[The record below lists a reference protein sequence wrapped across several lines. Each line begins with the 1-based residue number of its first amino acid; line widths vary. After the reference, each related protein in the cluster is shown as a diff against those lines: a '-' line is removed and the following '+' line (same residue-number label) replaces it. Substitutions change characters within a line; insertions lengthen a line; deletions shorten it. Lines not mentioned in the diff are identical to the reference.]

1 MAFQLKDF
9 VSIVAS
15 MTNRAKATQDKITDF
30 NIGSVARTLMESPA
44 IEIEEFYQRMF
55 AGILEAIPTAIYYG
69 FNFAIIDATAA
80 RGVVRITFGVPIED
94 PFVIPAGTIFV
105 ASSTNLRYLS
115 VQDVSVPIGVS
126 EINVLV
132 ECSVTGTI
140 GNAVAGAIDGTL
152 VFDLPTNAV
161 VANQPLVSGQDQE
174 TDAERQA
181 RFTEYVQ
188 SLHRGTNGAVE
199 YAVKEARVYNGDGSI
214 VEYVSRVGRVE
225 TPGSCDVYI
234 YGASQAASPAL
245 LAEAQKLIDGYF
257 DSNTG
262 KFVPGYSP
270 VGIRVRVFNM
280 EELPISA
287 VFTVQMWPGVT
298 LDDALKASILTSI
311 NTVISDVA
319 AGDVLNVETM
329 TNAVLATTGVHKVRC
344 NLLENIPC
352 PTRTAMVLGDIQIVA
367 GDA

>member
-30 NIGSVARTLMESPA
+30 NIGSVARTIMESSA

-55 AGILEAIPTAIYYG
+55 AGILEAIPTAIYLG
-69 FNFAIIDATAA
+69 FNFSLVSASAA
-80 RGVVRITFGVPIED
+80 RGMVRITFGVPIED
-94 PFVIPAGTIFV
+94 PFTIPAGTIFV
-105 ASSTNLRYLS
+105 ASSTNLHYLS
-115 VQDVSVPIGVS
+115 VQDVAVPVGVS

-132 ECSVTGTI
+132 ECSVTGTV
-140 GNAVAGAIDGTL
+140 GNAIAGAIDSTQ
-152 VFDLPTNAV
+152 VFNLPTNAV
-161 VANQPLVSGQDQE
+161 VSNQPIVSGQDAE

-181 RFTEYVQ
+181 RFTDFIQ

-199 YAVKEARVYNGDGSI
+199 YAAKSAQVYNTDGSV
-214 VEYVSRVGRVE
+214 VEYVTRVGRVE
-225 TPGSCDVYI
+225 TPGTCDVFI

-245 LAEAQKLIDGYF
+245 LAEAQKLIDGYY
-257 DSNTG
+257 DTATG
-262 KFVPGYSP
+262 QFIPGYSP

-280 EELPISA
+280 DELPVSA

-298 LDDALKASILTSI
+298 LTDAVQADILTRI
-311 NTVISDVA
+311 NNVVSAVA
-319 AGDVLNVETM
+319 AGDVLYVESLTD
-329 TNAVLATTGVHKVRC
+329 AVLATTGVHKVRC
-344 NLLENIPC
+344 NLLENILC

-367 GDA
+367 GEA

>member
-15 MTNRAKATQDKITDF
+15 MTNRAKATQNKITDF

-55 AGILEAIPTAIYYG
+55 AGIIEAIPTAIYYG
-69 FNFAIIDATAA
+69 FNFSIITASAA
-80 RGVVRITFGVPIED
+80 RGVVRIAFGVPIED
-94 PFVIPAGTIFV
+94 PFTIPAGTIFI
-105 ASSTNLRYLS
+105 ASSTNLRYLA
-115 VQDVSVPIGVS
+115 VQDVSVVAGVT
-126 EINVLV
+126 EVNVLV
-132 ECSVTGTI
+132 ECSVTGTV
-140 GNAVAGAIDGTL
+140 GNAIAGAIDGTL
-152 VFDLPTNAV
+152 VFGLPTNAV
-161 VANQPLVSGQDQE
+161 VSNQPIVSGQDEE
-174 TDAERQA
+174 TAEERQS
-181 RFTEYVQ
+181 RFTDYVQ

-199 YAVKEARVYNGDGSI
+199 YAAAEAQVYNADGSV
-214 VEYVSRVGRVE
+214 VEYVTRVGRVE
-225 TPGSCDVYI
+225 VPGTCDLFI

-245 LAEAQKLIDGYF
+245 LAEAQKIIDGYY
-257 DSNTG
+257 DSATG

-280 EELPISA
+280 DELPISA

-298 LDDALKASILTSI
+298 LTADIQAEILTRI
-311 NTVISDVA
+311 NSVISDVA
-319 AGDVLNVETM
+319 AGDALNVESM

-344 NLLENIPC
+344 SLTENIPC
-352 PTRTAMVLGDIQIVA
+352 PTRTVMVLGDIQIVS

>member
-80 RGVVRITFGVPIED
+80 RGVVKITFGVPIED
-94 PFVIPAGTIFV
+94 PFVIPAGTIFI

-115 VQDVSVPIGVS
+115 IQDVSVAVGVT

-132 ECSVTGTI
+132 ECSITGTV
-140 GNAVAGAIDGTL
+140 GNAIAGAINGTL
-152 VFDLPTNAV
+152 VYSLPTNAV
-161 VANQPLVSGQDQE
+161 VSNQPLVSGQDAE

-181 RFTEYVQ
+181 RFTEYVK

-199 YAVKEARVYNGDGSI
+199 YAAKEARVYNSDGSI
-214 VEYVSRVGRVE
+214 VEYVTRVGRVE
-225 TPGSCDVYI
+225 VPGTCDVYV
-234 YGASQAASPAL
+234 YGSSQSASPEL
-245 LAEAQKLIDGYF
+245 LAEAQKLIDGYY
-257 DSNTG
+257 DADTG
-262 KFVPGYSP
+262 QFVPGYGP

-287 VFTVQMWPGVT
+287 IFTVQMWPGVT
-298 LDDALKASILTSI
+298 LDDALKADILTRISG
-311 NTVISDVA
+311 VITGVA
-319 AGDVLNVETM
+319 AGDILNVESM
-329 TNAVLATTGVHKVRC
+329 NNAVLTTTGVHKVSC
-344 NLLENIPC
+344 SLLENIPC
-352 PTRTAMVLGDIQIVA
+352 PTRTALILGDIQIVPGA
-367 GDA
+367 A